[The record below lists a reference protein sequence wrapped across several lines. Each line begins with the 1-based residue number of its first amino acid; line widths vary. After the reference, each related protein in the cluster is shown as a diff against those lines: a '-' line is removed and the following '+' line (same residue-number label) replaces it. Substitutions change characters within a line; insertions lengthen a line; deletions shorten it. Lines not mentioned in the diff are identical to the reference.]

1 MSEKKKIEIVFI
13 IQGQERGQKD
23 IDHYLPFLYFLSKSE
38 NLNYTAKGIIFDSK
52 INFSKYIDARFT
64 SLSELKNIE
73 LEFLYEENL
82 LDKIKKLLK
91 FKSNLKLV
99 NFLNK
104 LINKIFTNLS
114 KFKNKNINW
123 KKKLGE
129 NFLYSN
135 LPFIFTTNG
144 NSNELNF
151 VSHFKKLNIKTKWI
165 VLPHGTIVCDNTMV
179 LETDL
184 DKNEKIKHEKTI
196 EEIDYFL
203 KTSKRDK
210 ENEVSR
216 GAKTDK
222 TFVIGSPRYCKEWI
236 EIKSNLQ
243 LDGEDVKVNG
253 KYNVKILFLVPK
265 KHINIFS
272 DELLR
277 TIDFIS
283 KYEEIELI
291 LVSNES
297 HLPKIPVHI
306 ANRKN
311 IRQYYIAEKYSTS
324 KLIDWAD
331 IVMHAGTGIIFESFV
346 KEKITVLPR
355 YLSANTLI
363 SDKYGAGFNL
373 SNRDELRALLNAS
386 VISLDNL
393 KNIYKEKCELLDKK
407 FIDEFVYANTE
418 SVPQNIIE
426 TISLISDNFKTSKR

>member
-1 MSEKKKIEIVFI
+1 M
-13 IQGQERGQKD
+13 
-23 IDHYLPFLYFLSKSE
+23 
-38 NLNYTAKGIIFDSK
+38 
-52 INFSKYIDARFT
+52 
-64 SLSELKNIE
+64 
-73 LEFLYEENL
+73 
-82 LDKIKKLLK
+82 LLK
-91 FKSNLKLV
+91 
-99 NFLNK
+99 
-104 LINKIFTNLS
+104 
-114 KFKNKNINW
+114 
-123 KKKLGE
+123 
-129 NFLYSN
+129 
-135 LPFIFTTNG
+135 
-144 NSNELNF
+144 
-151 VSHFKKLNIKTKWI
+151 
-165 VLPHGTIVCDNTMV
+165 
-179 LETDL
+179 
-184 DKNEKIKHEKTI
+184 KIKHEKTI

-272 DELLR
+272 DELVR

-324 KLIDWAD
+324 KLIDWSD
-331 IVMHAGTGIIFESFV
+331 IVIHAGTGVIFESFV

-373 SNRDELRALLNAS
+373 SNRDELRTLLNAS
-386 VISLDNL
+386 VISLNNL
-393 KNIYKEKCELLDKK
+393 KDTYKQKCELTNKK

-418 SVPQNIIE
+418 SVPQNIVE
-426 TISLISDNFKTSKR
+426 TISVISDNFKTSKR